1 MINVNDI
8 IDIIRDNEIKVDIE
22 KSDYNDLLME
32 QGFDSLDMTTI
43 LFSIEENYQIKISED
58 DIEKGRLSS
67 INAIVEYVNSKVNL
81 K

>member
-8 IDIIRDNEIKVDIE
+8 IDIIRDNEITVDIE
-22 KSDYNDLLME
+22 KLDYDDLLIE

-58 DIEKGRLSS
+58 DIEKVDYL
-67 INAIVEYVNSKVNL
+67 V
-81 K
+81 